1 MDLIIIE
8 RHFSLIVSHCRENY
22 PAEAGGFL
30 GGIGNLILGVF
41 PVPNFA
47 FIEFREKHEF
57 GIAEADCLRANQ
69 FFEEYKMDV
78 LGFYHSHPSSQLPV
92 PSKQDI
98 TAQTVRALRLMMVIS
113 LADLQSTK
121 VATFFMSGTTPV
133 KQILAVIK
141 DEAINKYLLELDI
154 ERQKQNYLQEM
165 KKLDARVEQILKKA
179 S

>member
-1 MDLIIIE
+1 MDLIIIK
-8 RHFSLIVSHCRENY
+8 RHFDLIITHCRDNY

-57 GIAEADCLRANQ
+57 GIAETDCLRANQ
-69 FFEEYKMDV
+69 FFEEYKMNT

-98 TAQTVRALRLMMVIS
+98 TAQTVRALRLMMVVS
-113 LADLQSTK
+113 LADLNSTK
-121 VATFFMSGTTPV
+121 VATYFMSGTTPV
-133 KQILAVIK
+133 KQILTVAK
-141 DEAINKYLLELDI
+141 EEAINKYLLELDI
-154 ERQKQNYLQEM
+154 ERQKMNYLLEM

>member
-8 RHFSLIVSHCRENY
+8 RHFKLILEHCRDNY

-30 GGIGNLILGVF
+30 GGTGNLILGVF

-47 FIEFREKHEF
+47 FIEFKEKHEF

-78 LGFYHSHPSSQLPV
+78 LGFYHSHPSSPMPI
-92 PSKQDI
+92 PSRQDVI
-98 TAQTVRALRLMMVIS
+98 AQAARSLRVMMVIS
-113 LADLQSTK
+113 LADLK
-121 VATFFMSGTTPV
+121 DVNAATFEVMGSSLKELPL
-133 KQILAVIK
+133 KIIP
-141 DEAINKYLLELDI
+141 DEDINKYLLELDI
-154 ERQKQNYLQEM
+154 EKQKQNYQLEAQKLEKRVQE
-165 KKLDARVEQILKKA
+165 ILKHH